1 MVNLSAVLGQV
12 NEANVETQVEDTV
25 KTIFLPTVSLD
36 TPSGSAF
43 DEDAILLGL
52 VAKQSMELHANDTV
66 WERYPHPLCMPLM
79 YVPEVFPSL
88 MDTTKEDAGSIAMI
102 RRNARRYITHNH
114 ADMYVSVSDSSR
126 LKQVER

>member
-1 MVNLSAVLGQV
+1 MRKIGIILWLLIANLAAALAQTDVAKLRTL
-12 NEANVETQVEDTV
+12 AEDTA

-36 TPSGSAF
+36 TLLGSAF

-52 VAKQSMELHANDTV
+52 VAKQSRELHANDTV

-79 YVPEVFPSL
+79 YVPTTFPSL
-88 MDTTKEDAGSIAMI
+88 MDTTKEDLGTIAMI

-114 ADMYVSVSDSSR
+114 AAM
-126 LKQVER
+126 